1 MSKNLKLLLKY
12 ATAYRLKIFLT
23 VVLGFSSAL
32 FNGVS
37 TTLIV
42 PVVLSILGQSLD
54 LNGSPA
60 FIKALI
66 SPFNEI
72 DPQYRVL
79 VMTSAII
86 LAIALKNLNNY
97 LVTVVSGSLTKS
109 LMSDLRRA
117 GLDVLLNVDLDFYTK
132 TKVGDLVNRIN
143 TEVRKT
149 ATAVNLLI
157 SILTTSI
164 TILVF
169 AGLLLSISWQLTLV
183 STFLLSL
190 VILFNQIFIKRA
202 KKWGEKLSNASR
214 DYAIGIIEALN
225 GIRLVKS
232 MGHENREYEKITK
245 LISKLE
251 KSTYKSDLNYAI
263 ISPINEVVSIIVI
276 LLIVISGRV
285 IFADNIQAFSAILLT
300 YLFLLFRTL
309 PLVSSLNNARS
320 QFANNS
326 AGVTMVEDLLRRD
339 NKPFMIAGTLPYNS
353 FEKGIHF
360 NNISF
365 GYPEHD
371 NLVLKNIDLYIPR
384 GTTLALVGGS
394 GAGKSTLADL
404 LPRFYDPNEGSIE
417 IDGLDIRQ
425 YNLQSLRQA
434 MGVVSQDTFL
444 FNSSIRDNIAYA
456 RPEATDEEIIEAS
469 KRANA
474 HEFIDRLP
482 EGFDTLIGDRGVLLS
497 GGQRQRLSIARAL
510 LRNPEILIL
519 DEATSAL
526 DTVSERLVQEAID
539 ALSRERTTIVIAHR
553 LSTVQSA
560 HQIAVLEKGEVVELG
575 THDELLKL
583 GGHFARLYTLQF
595 AEEAARDEALI
606 QSSYE
611 VRTRLN
617 PMIGFLRLLID
628 GMADTPEEQEEL
640 LLEAYRSATSIFKNI
655 EFIEQ
660 SVKLRLKKQ

>member
-12 ATAYRLKIFLT
+12 ATAYRFKIILT

-42 PVVLSILGQSLD
+42 PVVLSLLGQSFD
-54 LNGSPA
+54 LTGSPP
-60 FIKALI
+60 FIKAI
-66 SPFNEI
+66 MAPFNGV
-72 DPQYRVL
+72 DTQYRVA
-79 VMTSAII
+79 VMAGAIVFT
-86 LAIALKNLNNY
+86 IALKNLNNY
-97 LVTVVSGSLTKS
+97 FGTMVSGSLTKS

-143 TEVRKT
+143 SEVRKT
-149 ATAVNLLI
+149 ATAVNILI
-157 SILTTSI
+157 TILTTSI

-169 AGLLLSISWQLTLV
+169 TGLLLSISWQLTLV

-190 VILFNQIFIKRA
+190 VVLFNQFFIKKA
-202 KKWGEKLSNASR
+202 KKWGEKLSNSSR
-214 DYAIGIIEALN
+214 DYAISIIEALN

-232 MGHENREYEKITK
+232 MGHEHREYKKISQ
-245 LISKLE
+245 LIANLE
-251 KSTYKSDLNYAI
+251 SSSYRSDLNYAMI
-263 ISPINEVVSIIVI
+263 TPINEVISIIVV
-276 LLIVISGRV
+276 LLIVLAGR
-285 IFADNIQAFSAILLT
+285 IMFANNLEAFSAILLT

-326 AGVTMVEDLLRRD
+326 AGVTMVEDLLRKD
-339 NKPFMIAGTLPYNS
+339 NKPFMTSGTLLYQS
-353 FEKGIHF
+353 LQKGLHF

-365 GYPEHD
+365 GYPDHE
-371 NLVLKNIDLYIPR
+371 NLVLKNIDLYVPR
-384 GTTLALVGGS
+384 GTTLALVGAS

-404 LPRFYDPNEGSIE
+404 LPRFYDPNQGNIE
-417 IDGLDIRQ
+417 IDGRDIRE

-444 FNSSIRDNIAYA
+444 FNASIRDNIAYA
-456 RPEATDEEIIEAS
+456 KPDATDEEIFEAT

-482 EGFDTLIGDRGVLLS
+482 EGFNTLIGDRGVLLS

-539 ALSRERTTIVIAHR
+539 TLSRERTTIVIAHR
-553 LSTVQSA
+553 LSTVQNA
-560 HQIAVLEKGEVVELG
+560 HQIAVLDQGEVVELG
-575 THDELLKL
+575 THDELLQL
-583 GGHFARLYTLQF
+583 GGHFTRLYTLQF

-617 PMIGFLRLLID
+617 PMIGFLKLLLD

-640 LLEAYRSATSIFKNI
+640 LLEAYRSATHILTNI

>member
-12 ATAYRLKIFLT
+12 ATAYRFKILLT
-23 VVLGFSSAL
+23 VALGFSSAL

-42 PVVLSILGQSLD
+42 PVVLSLLGQSLD
-54 LNGSPA
+54 LKGSPA

-66 SPFNEI
+66 NPFNEI
-72 DPQYRVL
+72 DPQYRVA

-169 AGLLLSISWQLTLV
+169 TGLLLSISWQLTLV

-190 VILFNQIFIKRA
+190 VVLFNQIFIKRA
-202 KKWGEKLSNASR
+202 KTWGEKLSNASR
-214 DYAIGIIEALN
+214 DYAISIIEALN

-232 MGHENREYEKITK
+232 MGHEKREYQKISQ
-245 LISKLE
+245 LISRLE

-263 ISPINEVVSIIVI
+263 ISPINEVISIIVI

-285 IFADNIQAFSAILLT
+285 IFANNIEAFSAILLT

-326 AGVTMVEDLLRRD
+326 AGVAMVEDLLRRD
-339 NKPFMIAGTLPYNS
+339 NKPFMTPGTLPYNS

-365 GYPEHD
+365 GYPAHD

-417 IDGLDIRQ
+417 IDGLDIRD

-444 FNSSIRDNIAYA
+444 FNSSILDNIAYA

-617 PMIGFLRLLID
+617 PMIGFLGLLID

>member
-12 ATAYRLKIFLT
+12 ATAYRFKIFLT

-42 PVVLSILGQSLD
+42 PVVLSLLGQSLD
-54 LNGSPA
+54 LNGSPG

-169 AGLLLSISWQLTLV
+169 TGLLVSISWQLTLV

-190 VILFNQIFIKRA
+190 VVLFNQIFIKRA
-202 KKWGEKLSNASR
+202 KKWGEKLSTASR
-214 DYAIGIIEALN
+214 DYAISIIEALN

-232 MGHENREYEKITK
+232 MGHENREYQKISQ

-263 ISPINEVVSIIVI
+263 ISPINEVISIIVI

-285 IFADNIQAFSAILLT
+285 IFADNIEAFSAILLT
-300 YLFLLFRTL
+300 YLFVLFRTL

-320 QFANNS
+320 Q
-326 AGVTMVEDLLRRD
+326 
-339 NKPFMIAGTLPYNS
+339 
-353 FEKGIHF
+353 
-360 NNISF
+360 
-365 GYPEHD
+365 
-371 NLVLKNIDLYIPR
+371 
-384 GTTLALVGGS
+384 
-394 GAGKSTLADL
+394 
-404 LPRFYDPNEGSIE
+404 
-417 IDGLDIRQ
+417 
-425 YNLQSLRQA
+425 
-434 MGVVSQDTFL
+434 
-444 FNSSIRDNIAYA
+444 
-456 RPEATDEEIIEAS
+456 
-469 KRANA
+469 
-474 HEFIDRLP
+474 
-482 EGFDTLIGDRGVLLS
+482 
-497 GGQRQRLSIARAL
+497 
-510 LRNPEILIL
+510 
-519 DEATSAL
+519 
-526 DTVSERLVQEAID
+526 
-539 ALSRERTTIVIAHR
+539 
-553 LSTVQSA
+553 
-560 HQIAVLEKGEVVELG
+560 
-575 THDELLKL
+575 
-583 GGHFARLYTLQF
+583 
-595 AEEAARDEALI
+595 
-606 QSSYE
+606 
-611 VRTRLN
+611 
-617 PMIGFLRLLID
+617 
-628 GMADTPEEQEEL
+628 
-640 LLEAYRSATSIFKNI
+640 
-655 EFIEQ
+655 
-660 SVKLRLKKQ
+660 

>member
-1 MSKNLKLLLKY
+1 
-12 ATAYRLKIFLT
+12 
-23 VVLGFSSAL
+23 
-32 FNGVS
+32 
-37 TTLIV
+37 
-42 PVVLSILGQSLD
+42 
-54 LNGSPA
+54 
-60 FIKALI
+60 
-66 SPFNEI
+66 
-72 DPQYRVL
+72 
-79 VMTSAII
+79 
-86 LAIALKNLNNY
+86 
-97 LVTVVSGSLTKS
+97 
-109 LMSDLRRA
+109 
-117 GLDVLLNVDLDFYTK
+117 
-132 TKVGDLVNRIN
+132 
-143 TEVRKT
+143 
-149 ATAVNLLI
+149 
-157 SILTTSI
+157 I

-169 AGLLLSISWQLTLV
+169 TGLLLSISWQLTLI
-183 STFLLSL
+183 SIFLLSL
-190 VILFNQIFIKRA
+190 VVLFNQIFIRRA

-214 DYAIGIIEALN
+214 DYAISIIETLN

-263 ISPINEVVSIIVI
+263 ISPINEVISIIVI
-276 LLIVISGRV
+276 LLIVISGRF
-285 IFADNIQAFSAILLT
+285 IFANNIQAFSAILLT

-326 AGVTMVEDLLRRD
+326 AGVAMVEDLLRRD
-339 NKPFMIAGTLPYNS
+339 NKPFMAPGTLPYNS

-417 IDGLDIRQ
+417 IDGLDIRE

-560 HQIAVLEKGEVVELG
+560 HQIAVLDQGEVVELG